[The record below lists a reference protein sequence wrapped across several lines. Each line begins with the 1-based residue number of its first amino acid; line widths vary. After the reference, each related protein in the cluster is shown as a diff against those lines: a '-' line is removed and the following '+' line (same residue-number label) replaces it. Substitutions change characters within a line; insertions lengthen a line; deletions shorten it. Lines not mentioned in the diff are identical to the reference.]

1 AGCETRELPKTAI
14 NFWAIGSEG
23 EQVVPLIAEFER
35 ENPGLKVRIQQ
46 IPWTAAHEK
55 LLTAFAGN
63 ATPDVCQLGNT
74 WIPELA
80 TLGALE
86 PLDDRVAAS
95 KVIDPADYFPGVW
108 ETNRTQS
115 HVY

>member
-1 AGCETRELPKTAI
+1 MRRHFLSVLMGVLAIASGCQSHKTAQTSI
-14 NFWAIGSEG
+14 DFWAIGSEG
-23 EQVVPLIAEFER
+23 EQVVPLVRDFER
-35 ENPGLKVRIQQ
+35 ENPGIKVHVQQ

-95 KVIDPADYFPGVW
+95 KVIEP
-108 ETNRTQS
+108 S
-115 HVY
+115 